1 MEIMNPILD
10 GLYPVVKEIL
20 SELKDLFVDEYIHL
34 GNDEVYY
41 ACW

>member
-10 GLYPVVKEIL
+10 GLYPVIKEIL